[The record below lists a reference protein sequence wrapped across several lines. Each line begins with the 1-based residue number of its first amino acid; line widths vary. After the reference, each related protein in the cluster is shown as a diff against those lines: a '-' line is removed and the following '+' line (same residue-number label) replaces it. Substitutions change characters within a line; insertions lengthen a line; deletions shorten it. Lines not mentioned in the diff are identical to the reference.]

1 MKSKMILIG
10 AMTLS
15 MLPSSLFAQHHW
27 SLRHCID
34 HALEHSI
41 SVKQQAVTVQKQEV
55 QLSTARNSRLP
66 NLEASISEN
75 MSFGRG
81 KDEMGTYINRNTTAT
96 DFSLSTSVPLLTGF
110 QIPNTIKMRRLNL
123 EAATAT
129 LEKAKNDIRVQ
140 VAQAYTQ
147 VLYDMEISGVAHR
160 QVAIDSLQVRRVEG
174 LFNNGKASGAE
185 LSQQRSSLA
194 QSRLTATQADNRLQL
209 AVLALTQ
216 LLELPSPDGFE
227 VQLPS
232 EGVEA
237 EMTADI
243 PSPDLIYA
251 EALNFRPEVRAD
263 QQSLLAAD
271 YSIKIAR
278 AGYYPKLTFRAGLG
292 TSYNHVSGYEL
303 DSFGRQLKNN
313 FNQNLAL
320 SLSVPIFNRF
330 QTRNDIRSAR
340 HDKELQSLKL
350 ENTKK
355 SLYKEIQQAYYNTLG
370 AQSKYTSCQV
380 AVTSSADAFR
390 LMQAKYENG
399 KATMTEFNEAKN
411 NYLKAESECVQARY
425 ECLYQHALI
434 RFYRGQELNY

>member
-1 MKSKMILIG
+1 MNSKYIFIG
-10 AMTLS
+10 AMALS
-15 MLPSSLFAQHHW
+15 LLPSSLLAQHTW
-27 SLRHCID
+27 SLRNCID
-34 HALEHSI
+34 YALEHSI
-41 SVKQQAVTVQKQEV
+41 SVKQQAVTLHKQEV

-66 NLEASISEN
+66 NLEAAISEN
-75 MSFGRG
+75 VAFGRG
-81 KDEMGTYINRNTTAT
+81 KDDVGAYINRNTTST
-96 DFSLSTSVPLLTGF
+96 DFSLSTSVPLLTGY

-147 VLYDMEISGVAHR
+147 VLYDIEISGVAHR
-160 QVAIDSLQVRRVEG
+160 QVDIDSLQVRRVEG
-174 LFNNGKASGAE
+174 LYNNGKASGAQ
-185 LSQQRSSLA
+185 LSQQRSTLA

-209 AVLALTQ
+209 SVLALTQ
-216 LLELPSPDGFE
+216 LLELPSPEGFE

-232 EGVEA
+232 EGIEA
-237 EMTADI
+237 EMTAVV
-243 PSPDLIYA
+243 PSPDLIYS
-251 EALNFRPEVRAD
+251 EALSFRPEVRAD

-292 TSYNHVSGYEL
+292 TSYTHVSGFDLE
-303 DSFGRQLKNN
+303 SFGRQLKNN

-330 QTRNDIRSAR
+330 QTRNDVRTAR
-340 HDKELQSLKL
+340 HDRELQSLKL

-355 SLYKEIQQAYYNTLG
+355 TLYKEIQQAYYNTIG
-370 AQSKYTSCQV
+370 AQSKYTSSQV
-380 AVTSSADAFR
+380 AVASSADAFR

-411 NYLKAESECVQARY
+411 NYLKAASECVQARY